1 MKRYCISLLSLFV
14 ALTIV
19 SGLLLPSVS
28 AYSDDNLIYE
38 DLSLVSDG
46 EISETGY
53 LSEKWVNSDG
63 KTVEVAPS
71 DSSKPVSDKSSVL
84 PSSYNSVSESCV
96 TSVKNQEST
105 NVCWAFSAAA
115 VAESSLL
122 KNCKSVL
129 SASYPDLSEAHLV
142 WFTHKSLSSN
152 EDDPTYGDG
161 TYISNPYSSGG
172 YWLRSTFAL
181 ARGSGFALESDYPF
195 FGNNVS
201 MMGNYSESSR
211 YDSVYSLDSAYLIP
225 NTETDEIK
233 KVIMKQGAI
242 SAAAYISTQYLNKGE
257 DGCAYFQNTRYSTN
271 HQMTIVGWDDDFSV
285 DNFKDGLKPDSPGA
299 WLVKNSYGVTFG
311 DNGYFWISYCE
322 PSLSQ
327 FAAEEVS
334 VKDKDETVYQYD
346 GYGYSTAR
354 YANTS
359 AGTPVNTASQAN
371 VFTPQKAEIINAVS
385 FYTMQDDVDY
395 KIEIFTN
402 VTPNMS
408 SPTAGKSTADYVMSG
423 KVAYQ
428 GYHKISLKSG
438 VPVNKGESFSVV
450 ITFSVSDE
458 RNVYVLFEG
467 ENGKNDGIYT
477 RYYSS
482 KSGQSYFKY
491 ANNSWIES
499 SGNNNLNNVCI
510 KAFTKPDNSLVI
522 NSAQEFNEFAKK
534 VSNGNSFDGKNVSLG
549 SDIDFD
555 GKEIIPVGTHENPFC
570 GNFFGNGYVISNG
583 YINSDKSYVGV
594 FSEISENSSVTK
606 LGVEKVEVT
615 GENSVGVLCGNNK
628 GSLKHCYTIGSVT
641 GKMSVGGLVGTNSG
655 SISYCYSLAE
665 VSGETNAGLL
675 AGEDDSSG
683 KYEMCFINEAFT
695 SVNPIGNAYS
705 DEILALPKKSFEN
718 GQVAFLLD
726 NGNSSRYKIW
736 TQRDGVT
743 TFSKSDD
750 EIVYQIEIYFPADYS
765 SLFLYVTPK
774 DDLYEKALEGKTG
787 CDLKIYADSK
797 LKVPFNSVL
806 SANMILYG
814 VWEQTHKCA
823 DEIVLVEGTPA
834 DCYNE
839 GRIDYYKCT
848 CGKIYKDEKAETEIS
863 LTDTVINALSHPAE
877 SVTKT
882 DATEPSCTSSGN
894 IEYYTCTLCNDR
906 FSDKECTIKVDDV
919 TIPPSEHDYAKK
931 IVQPTKTS
939 CGYIVYNCKNCTA
952 TYTDDYVDYAE
963 DAVLKGNVTSFLSE
977 SDTVSIELIR
987 CGEAKVLYSLEL
999 VGNNVSYKFENI
1011 TSGFYVVRISKNNHT
1026 TRECLVAVGN
1036 SAENTDF
1043 KINPIGDID
1052 GNGRITV
1059 SDYVTALRCA
1069 KATLKLDEYEF
1080 LCADVD
1086 SNGKITVSDYVKI
1099 LSHVKGMYSLWL

>member
-1 MKRYCISLLSLFV
+1 MKRCCTSLLSLFTV
-14 ALTIV
+14 LTIV
-19 SGLLLPSVS
+19 SGLLLPPVS
-28 AYSDDNLIYE
+28 AYSNEKLIYE
-38 DLSLVSDG
+38 DLLLVSDG

-53 LSEKWVNSDG
+53 LSEKWVSSDG
-63 KTVEVAPS
+63 KTAEIAPS
-71 DSSKPVSDKSSVL
+71 NSSKPVSDKSSTL
-84 PSSYNSVSESCV
+84 PTSYTSVSERCV

-105 NVCWAFSAAA
+105 NVCWAFSAVA

-122 KNCKSVL
+122 KSGNSVL
-129 SASYPDLSEAHLV
+129 SASSLDLSEAHLV

-152 EDDPTYGDG
+152 KDDPTYGDG

-181 ARGSGFALESDYPF
+181 ARGSGFALEKDYPF
-195 FGNNVS
+195 YSNNVS
-201 MMGNYSESSR
+201 MMGNYSENSR

-225 NTETDEIK
+225 NIETDEIK

-242 SAAAYISTQYLNKGE
+242 SAAAYISTQYLNQGE
-257 DGCAYFQNTRYSTN
+257 DGCAYFQNTRSSTN
-271 HQMTIVGWDDDFSV
+271 HQMTIVGWDDNFSV
-285 DNFKDGLKPDSPGA
+285 DNFKNGLKPNSPGA

-311 DNGYFWISYCE
+311 DDGYFWISYCE

-327 FAAEEVS
+327 FAAEIVS

-346 GYGYSTAR
+346 GYGYGTAR

-423 KVAYQ
+423 NVAYQ
-428 GYHKISLKSG
+428 GYHKIPLKSN
-438 VPVNKGESFSVV
+438 VSVNKGESFSVV

-467 ENGKNDGIYT
+467 ESGKNDGIYT
-477 RYYSS
+477 RSYSS

-499 SGNNNLNNVCI
+499 SGNESLNNVCI

-522 NSAQEFNEFAKK
+522 NNALEFNEFAEK
-534 VSNGNSFDGKNVSLG
+534 VSGGNSFDGKNVSLG

-555 GKEIIPVGTHENPFC
+555 GGEIVQVGTHENPFC

-594 FSEISENSSVTK
+594 FSEISENSSVAK
-606 LGVEKVEVT
+606 LGIEDVEVT
-615 GENSVGVLCGNNK
+615 GENSVGVLCGNNN
-628 GSLKHCYTIGSVT
+628 GSLKHCYTTGSVS
-641 GKMSVGGLVGTNSG
+641 GKTSVGGLVGTNSG

-665 VSGETNAGLL
+665 VSAETNAGLL
-675 AGEDDSSG
+675 TGEDSSG
-683 KYEMCFINEAFT
+683 KYEMCFTNEAF
-695 SVNPIGNAYS
+695 VCINPIGNLYS
-705 DEILALPKKSFEN
+705 DEVLTLPKKSFEN
-718 GQVAFLLD
+718 GQAAFFLD
-726 NGNSSRYKIW
+726 NGNSNRYKIW

-743 TFSKSDD
+743 TFYKSDD
-750 EIVYQIEIYFPADYS
+750 DIVYQIEIYFSADYS

-774 DDLYEKALEGKTG
+774 DNLYEKALEGKNG
-787 CDLKIYADSK
+787 YNVKIFADSK
-797 LKVPFNSVL
+797 LKVPFNSTV

-823 DEIVLVEGTPA
+823 DGVVLVAGIPA
-834 DCYNE
+834 DCYNA

-848 CGKIYKDEKAETEIS
+848 CGKIYIDEKAETEIS
-863 LTDTVINALSHPAE
+863 LSDTVINAFLHPAE
-877 SVTKT
+877 KVIKT
-882 DATEPSCTSSGN
+882 DASEPNCTSSGN

-906 FSDKECTIKVDDV
+906 FSDRECMVKVDDI
-919 TIPPSEHDYAKK
+919 TIPPTGHDYAKN
-931 IVQPTKTS
+931 IVQPTETS
-939 CGYIVYNCKNCTA
+939 LGYIVHSCKNCTA
-952 TYTDDYVDYAE
+952 TYTDNYINYE
-963 DAVLKGNVTSFLSE
+963 ENCVLEGNITSFLSE
-977 SDTVSIELIR
+977 SDTVSVELIR
-987 CGEAKVLYSLEL
+987 LGETKALYSLKL

-1011 TSGFYVVRISKNNHT
+1011 TSGFYNVRISKNNHAVL
-1026 TRECLVAVGN
+1026 ECLVGVDV
-1036 SAENTDF
+1036 STENTDF
-1043 KINPIGDID
+1043 KINPIGDVD

-1059 SDYVTALRCA
+1059 SDYVTVLKCA
-1069 KATLKLDEYEF
+1069 KGTLELDEYKF

-1086 SNGKITVSDYVKI
+1086 SNGIITISDYVRI